1 MILVTGGA
9 GFIGSHMAKLLRCQG
24 LEHVVLDNLFA
35 GHRAACAG
43 SPLVEVNIE
52 DSNDLHAVFDSHRF
66 TAIIHFA
73 ARINVGESMTDPL
86 AYYRTNLLGA
96 TNLIE
101 AAVREGVRSFV
112 FSSTAAVYGTPKRTP
127 IREIDRRHPINV
139 YGETKLAVERLLRS
153 VSLAHGLR
161 VACLRYF
168 NAAGADPD
176 GELGEDHRPETH
188 LIPLAIDAALG
199 RREPLTVF
207 GDDYDTPDGTC
218 IRDYVHVSDLCAAH
232 LLALQ
237 ALEAS
242 EKGHFRA
249 YNVGTG
255 VGHSVREVLNAVG
268 EVAGVPVP
276 HSIGMRRPG
285 DPPVLVASNDRIRA
299 ELGWQPRYTDL
310 RAMVAHALAWRQK
323 HPQGYGECS

>member
-1 MILVTGGA
+1 MIVVTGGA
-9 GFIGSHMAKLLRCQG
+9 GFIGSHMAKLLRLRG
-24 LEHVVLDNLFA
+24 LGHVILDNLSG
-35 GHRAACAG
+35 GHRAACGG
-43 SPLVEVNIE
+43 STLLAADVESREEVRSVFRRLE
-52 DSNDLHAVFDSHRF
+52 VSAV
-66 TAIIHFA
+66 IHFA
-73 ARINVGESMTDPL
+73 ARINVGESMAAPL
-86 AYYRTNLLGA
+86 PYYRTNLIGA

-101 AAVREGVRSFV
+101 AAVDAGVRSFV

-127 IREIDRRHPINV
+127 IRESAPKRPINV

-153 VSLAHGLR
+153 VARAHGLR

-218 IRDYVHVSDLCAAH
+218 IRDYVHVSDLCDAH
-232 LLALQ
+232 LLALE
-237 ALEAS
+237 ALNAS
-242 EKGHFRA
+242 QPGFFGA

-255 VGHSVREVLNAVG
+255 VGHSVREVLDSVAEVVG
-268 EVAGVPVP
+268 AEVP
-276 HSIGMRRPG
+276 HVVGARRTG
-285 DPPVLVASNDRIRA
+285 DPPVLVASNERIVE
-299 ELGWQPRYTDL
+299 ELGWRPRFGDL
-310 RAMVAHALAWRQK
+310 RVMVSHALAWRRR
-323 HPQGYGECS
+323 HPNGYGG